1 MSGLIRPALVW
12 MPAAVVAAVKV
23 AEVARRT
30 RCEQAA
36 PQGSVVGPVSPE
48 GPQLLLSAAQ
58 ATPTRPMPNARVGCH
73 QYAANSPSEDRLALQ
88 QFPGG
93 TLCACVFDGHGGW
106 QVAEYLRGHLP
117 SLLANRFPRKSGHI
131 DARMIESACKEAFRV
146 ADQEL
151 EQHAREAQKLGF
163 SQPVKAGAC
172 GLALLITQTSIVVA
186 NAGDCK
192 AVLYRDQRPALALN
206 MQHNASDVREQRR
219 LELEHPNEDNVV
231 RCKKEWHEPVVVA
244 VPKSGWLAVKSWL
257 GYPVELERLEHAT
270 KYSGCYVKGRLQ
282 PTRSF
287 GDFYLKSAEF
297 LYNHTSGRNFLP
309 PPEAKGSA
317 HAPTEPLQH
326 SFPYITSEPEVMVY
340 PRHEDDKFIVLG
352 SDGLWDNVTDEEAVG
367 FVRRLLLPAESSWS
381 ANSDIGGKMAA
392 SMLAAA
398 SRYKSQ
404 SGGASSPEAS
414 SDGAPATGSTWVG
427 DGGDAGAGRGVDG
440 STKAATMGS
449 WESAEQRQQTIR
461 LYNLARFVFEIC
473 YTLDLPEEVTATAM
487 LYLHSVLDKMK
498 MKDLSDDRYLIAI
511 ASIVLACKVCE
522 DKLPRSLAAPRSGGL
537 PTGQQ
542 GTASFTQ
549 VMRAVLDTA
558 ICHMSG
564 QTTVHADRLH
574 EQRRFLR
581 DKVSLIESLVLLRV
595 IGSNLQPELPYDV
608 MASLLE
614 LHIYPAES
622 LFPAGVDRAI
632 IARVARATLNDC
644 FRAPLCLKHRP
655 EVLAIAAI
663 YVTCRVLHINWSEVV
678 STSSGG
684 DFEETTGASKSEGAA
699 SSTPWRSEQSKVIE
713 YMYPSV
719 DEAAV
724 MECIADLMRSVYNVS
739 GMIQQSK
746 ALQNNKRRQ

>member
-1 MSGLIRPALVW
+1 
-12 MPAAVVAAVKV
+12 
-23 AEVARRT
+23 
-30 RCEQAA
+30 
-36 PQGSVVGPVSPE
+36 
-48 GPQLLLSAAQ
+48 
-58 ATPTRPMPNARVGCH
+58 
-73 QYAANSPSEDRLALQ
+73 
-88 QFPGG
+88 
-93 TLCACVFDGHGGW
+93 
-106 QVAEYLRGHLP
+106 
-117 SLLANRFPRKSGHI
+117 
-131 DARMIESACKEAFRV
+131 
-146 ADQEL
+146 
-151 EQHAREAQKLGF
+151 
-163 SQPVKAGAC
+163 
-172 GLALLITQTSIVVA
+172 
-186 NAGDCK
+186 
-192 AVLYRDQRPALALN
+192 
-206 MQHNASDVREQRR
+206 
-219 LELEHPNEDNVV
+219 
-231 RCKKEWHEPVVVA
+231 
-244 VPKSGWLAVKSWL
+244 
-257 GYPVELERLEHAT
+257 
-270 KYSGCYVKGRLQ
+270 
-282 PTRSF
+282 
-287 GDFYLKSAEF
+287 
-297 LYNHTSGRNFLP
+297 
-309 PPEAKGSA
+309 
-317 HAPTEPLQH
+317 
-326 SFPYITSEPEVMVY
+326 
-340 PRHEDDKFIVLG
+340 
-352 SDGLWDNVTDEEAVG
+352 
-367 FVRRLLLPAESSWS
+367 
-381 ANSDIGGKMAA
+381 MAA

-713 YMYPSV
+713 YMNPSV

>member
-287 GDFYLKSAEF
+287 GDFYLKCE
-297 LYNHTSGRNFLP
+297 
-309 PPEAKGSA
+309 
-317 HAPTEPLQH
+317 
-326 SFPYITSEPEVMVY
+326 
-340 PRHEDDKFIVLG
+340 
-352 SDGLWDNVTDEEAVG
+352 G
-367 FVRRLLLPAESSWS
+367 FEKRS
-381 ANSDIGGKMAA
+381 
-392 SMLAAA
+392 A
-398 SRYKSQ
+398 SR
-404 SGGASSPEAS
+404 
-414 SDGAPATGSTWVG
+414 
-427 DGGDAGAGRGVDG
+427 
-440 STKAATMGS
+440 
-449 WESAEQRQQTIR
+449 
-461 LYNLARFVFEIC
+461 
-473 YTLDLPEEVTATAM
+473 
-487 LYLHSVLDKMK
+487 
-498 MKDLSDDRYLIAI
+498 
-511 ASIVLACKVCE
+511 
-522 DKLPRSLAAPRSGGL
+522 
-537 PTGQQ
+537 
-542 GTASFTQ
+542 TAS
-549 VMRAVLDTA
+549 
-558 ICHMSG
+558 
-564 QTTVHADRLH
+564 
-574 EQRRFLR
+574 
-581 DKVSLIESLVLLRV
+581 
-595 IGSNLQPELPYDV
+595 
-608 MASLLE
+608 
-614 LHIYPAES
+614 
-622 LFPAGVDRAI
+622 
-632 IARVARATLNDC
+632 
-644 FRAPLCLKHRP
+644 
-655 EVLAIAAI
+655 
-663 YVTCRVLHINWSEVV
+663 
-678 STSSGG
+678 
-684 DFEETTGASKSEGAA
+684 
-699 SSTPWRSEQSKVIE
+699 
-713 YMYPSV
+713 
-719 DEAAV
+719 
-724 MECIADLMRSVYNVS
+724 
-739 GMIQQSK
+739 
-746 ALQNNKRRQ
+746 